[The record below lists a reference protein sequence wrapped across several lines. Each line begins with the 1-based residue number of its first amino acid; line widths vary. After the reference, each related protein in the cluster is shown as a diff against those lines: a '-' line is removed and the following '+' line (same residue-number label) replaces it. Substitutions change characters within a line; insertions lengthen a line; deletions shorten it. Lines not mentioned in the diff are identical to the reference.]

1 MNYKVKQKS
10 RAISPLTLFPLLSL
24 ALFIVVWYCAAAAI
38 KSEFLLPKPTVV
50 AKEFIAALSSSKFYA
65 SLFTTAGRA
74 LGSFA
79 CAFLLA
85 GGLAVLAYNFLWIEK
100 FCYPLVLLMRVTP
113 TMSVIFLTIV
123 WFDSSF
129 SPFATCYFVIF
140 PMVYAGVLSA
150 LKRVDK
156 RLLQMADVYGFSEKD
171 RVFGLY
177 LPQIAGA
184 VYSDASSQ
192 LSFTVKLAVAGEA
205 VSQSAGSLGFLL
217 QSAKANL
224 ETGMM
229 FAYSIAA
236 VILGFLFELALT
248 LIKKA
253 FLKASSNGCFN
264 KAKNKKAG

>member
-1 MNYKVKQKS
+1 MNNSVKQKKQ
-10 RAISPLTLFPLLSL
+10 AISLLSLFPLLSL
-24 ALFIVVWYCAAAAI
+24 ALFVIVWYCVSAAVN
-38 KSEFLLPKPTVV
+38 SEFLLPSPSVV
-50 AKEFIAALSSSKFYA
+50 AKEFFAALSSAKFYR
-65 SLFTTAGRA
+65 SVFTTAGRA
-74 LGSFA
+74 LGSFF

-85 GGLAVLAYNFLWIEK
+85 AGLAVLAYNFAAVEK
-100 FCYPLVLLMRVTP
+100 FCYPLVLIMRVTP

-129 SPFATCYFVIF
+129 SPFATCFFVIF
-140 PMVYAGVLSA
+140 PMAYAGVLSA
-150 LKRVDK
+150 LQRVDK
-156 RLLQMADVYGFSEKD
+156 RLLQMASIYGFCIKD
-171 RVFGLY
+171 RIFGLY
-177 LPQIAGA
+177 LPQTAGA

-236 VILGFLFELALT
+236 VILGFLFEFVFSLM
-248 LIKKA
+248 KKA
-253 FLKASSNGCFN
+253 FLKARSNGFLG